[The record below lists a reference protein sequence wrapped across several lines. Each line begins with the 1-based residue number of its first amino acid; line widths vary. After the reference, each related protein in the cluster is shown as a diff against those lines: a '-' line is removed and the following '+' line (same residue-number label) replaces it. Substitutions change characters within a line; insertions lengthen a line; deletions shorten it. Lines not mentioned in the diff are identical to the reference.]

1 MIVMRDAFCNVRVL
15 QHSIDM
21 GYTYQTDGIIIWKTM
36 YSHVSIRTLKI
47 LSGGSFDNVHIVIYS
62 SRTPKVV
69 ICHSIKI
76 EHNNTRMYKSIN
88 YNVCITYQYRIHMLE
103 LYESH

>member
-15 QHSIDM
+15 QHSIDR
-21 GYTYQTDGIIIWKTM
+21 GYTYQTDGMYIWKTM
-36 YSHVSIRTLKI
+36 HSHVSIRTLKI
-47 LSGGSFDNVHIVIYS
+47 LSGGSFDNVHMVICA
-62 SRTPKVV
+62 RTPKVV

-88 YNVCITYQYRIHMLE
+88 YNVSVYHIPIQNTHA
-103 LYESH
+103 